1 MVTDNSEA
9 DVKKIN
15 QILAGYKGESNLLI
29 QVLLEIQK
37 ELRWLPKEGLIRIS
51 QELNVPLRQVYHAV
65 TFYKAFSLVPKGKY
79 TVTVCTGTACHVRG
93 SPRILDTVERTLGI
107 NPGETT
113 ADFKFSLETVNCLG
127 CCAMGPVMVV
137 GDIYHGN
144 LSTEQVKWT
153 LDSYN

>member
-9 DVKKIN
+9 NVKKIN
-15 QILAGYKGESNLLI
+15 QILAEHKGESNLLI

-37 ELRWLPKEGLIRIS
+37 EFHWLPKEGLIRIS

-79 TVTVCTGTACHVRG
+79 TVSVCMGTACHVRR
-93 SPRILDTVERTLGI
+93 SPRILDRVERTLGI
-107 NPGETT
+107 HPGETT
-113 ADFKFSLETVNCLG
+113 PDFKFSLETVNCLG

-137 GDIYHGN
+137 GDVYHGK
-144 LSTEQVKWT
+144 LSLDQVQRI
-153 LDSYN
+153 LDSYD

>member
-1 MVTDNSEA
+1 MVTDNSEVN
-9 DVKKIN
+9 VKKIN
-15 QILAGYKGESNLLI
+15 HVVAKYKGESNLLI
-29 QVLLEIQK
+29 QVLLELQK
-37 ELRWLPKEGLIRIS
+37 ELRWLPKEGLLKIS

-144 LSTEQVKWT
+144 LSTDQVKWT